1 MQECNCGVNGLKS
14 EWGEFHVTDR
24 AKVPALRQVF
34 FCAIL
39 PCLVSSFRGSY
50 FVNEKKDGFYVGEVP
65 LKWFIFLHLSL
76 VVNSLAGTASKLAG
90 REKFLS
96 FGFIFWYGVMLF
108 ITMAFAVAWQQIL
121 KHMSLTFA
129 FTNKPITII
138 WGLIWGVVIFHE
150 TLTRNMI
157 IGSAIILA
165 GIIVGVSDSGAS
177 TPKKEKDSGDSGH
190 EETVLDIAKDAGTD
204 PAAKSEE
211 TVSAALKSEETV
223 SAASKNAAMTS
234 PAAMAGACGMMF
246 PTLMASSGSMFQGL
260 EKYIA
265 VWIVSVL
272 ISSIAQ
278 VMLKVE
284 ANKTHESRV
293 KEYVNPMVIFAYGI
307 FFLST
312 FLTMYALKYVPLTYS
327 PIIEPLSYIFVPV
340 IGVLVLKEKISKRR
354 LLGIMIMIVGIAV
367 FSL

>member
-1 MQECNCGVNGLKS
+1 M
-14 EWGEFHVTDR
+14 
-24 AKVPALRQVF
+24 
-34 FCAIL
+34 
-39 PCLVSSFRGSY
+39 
-50 FVNEKKDGFYVGEVP
+50 NEKKDGFYVGEVP

-76 VVNSLAGTASKLAG
+76 IVNSLAGTASKLAA

-138 WGLIWGVVIFHE
+138 WGLIWGVTIFHE
-150 TLTRNMI
+150 TLSRNMI
-157 IGSAIILA
+157 IGSAVILV
-165 GIIVGVSDSGAS
+165 GIIVGVSDSGA
-177 TPKKEKDSGDSGH
+177 PKKEKTSGDSGDDG
-190 EETVLDIAKDAGTD
+190 TVLDTVKGSGTN
-204 PAAKSEE
+204 PAVKSVE
-211 TVSAALKSEETV
+211 AA
-223 SAASKNAAMTS
+223 SAASKNAVMAS
-234 PAAMAGACGMMF
+234 PAAMFGACGMMF

-260 EKYIA
+260 EKYII

-284 ANKTHESRV
+284 ANKKHESRM
-293 KEYVNPMVIFAYGI
+293 KEYLNPMVIIAYGI

-367 FSL
+367 FSM